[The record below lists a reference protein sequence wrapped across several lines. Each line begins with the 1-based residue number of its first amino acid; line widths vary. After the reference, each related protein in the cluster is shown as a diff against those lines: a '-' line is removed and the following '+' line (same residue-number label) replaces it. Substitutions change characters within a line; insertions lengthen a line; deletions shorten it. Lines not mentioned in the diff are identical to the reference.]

1 MDAELVSEGDEVVC
15 IASVFDG
22 GSDAV
27 IRVTVDETVHTGI
40 YDLFVNS
47 RAEPSVIRD
56 VFEVAIEL
64 GQKGQKGKPVG
75 ALFVVGDAGKV
86 MNKSRPLS
94 YNPFEKSHVHVGD
107 PIVNVMLKEFSRL
120 DGAFVVSD
128 SGKIVSAYRYL
139 EPGAEGVDIPKG
151 LGARHMAGGAITRDT
166 NATAIVLSESDGLV
180 RAFKAG
186 ELVLEIDPEELIPMS
201 AVPTPLSEFVAS
213 SVPDRIWLALFVLL
227 FGLFAAYVVG
237 AINRR
242 LLTRAGVPEVIEGT
256 AFERTAHEFDT
267 STVRILAKLSSY
279 FILAVAVIVALTVAD
294 VNYLEQFWSGVAA
307 FLPRLFVAIVVLI
320 VGVVV
325 GDKAELLVAERLRGI
340 KDQTA
345 RTRRVAAARQIQR
358 RVRRRPDRA
367 RAGRRADARAG
378 RVVGCVRARSRAVR
392 RAGNEGPRR
401 ERGRRRVPPPPTA
414 VRDRRRGA
422 SRRRA
427 QDRPGGRPVRHPYR
441 GRRRGARGAEPLG
454 VPRRIVLIRE

>member
-180 RAFKAG
+180 RG
-186 ELVLEIDPEELIPMS
+186 
-201 AVPTPLSEFVAS
+201 
-213 SVPDRIWLALFVLL
+213 
-227 FGLFAAYVVG
+227 
-237 AINRR
+237 
-242 LLTRAGVPEVIEGT
+242 
-256 AFERTAHEFDT
+256 
-267 STVRILAKLSSY
+267 
-279 FILAVAVIVALTVAD
+279 
-294 VNYLEQFWSGVAA
+294 
-307 FLPRLFVAIVVLI
+307 
-320 VGVVV
+320 
-325 GDKAELLVAERLRGI
+325 RLRRENSSWRSI
-340 KDQTA
+340 
-345 RTRRVAAARQIQR
+345 RRSTDPDVRGTDPL
-358 RVRRRPDRA
+358 RVRLRLSPTGSGSPCSCCCSGCSRRTSW
-367 RAGRRADARAG
+367 
-378 RVVGCVRARSRAVR
+378 ARSIA
-392 RAGNEGPRR
+392 AC
-401 ERGRRRVPPPPTA
+401 
-414 VRDRRRGA
+414 
-422 SRRRA
+422 
-427 QDRPGGRPVRHPYR
+427 
-441 GRRRGARGAEPLG
+441 
-454 VPRRIVLIRE
+454 